1 MSPPQNAVPPV
12 AIAAAWAAAWA
23 DAGLVGQGLELRDA
37 LWAAYAQA
45 QRRYH
50 TQQHLS
56 ECLGLWEALRP
67 HAQHPGEVG
76 LALWFHDAVYEVK
89 AGDNEL
95 RSADWACQAL
105 LAAGAETAV
114 AQRVHALVM
123 ATCHAAPTATPD
135 QALVVDIDLAI
146 LGADAARFAEYERQV
161 RDEYGWVP
169 GFLYRRKRRE
179 VMRGFARRAPLYQTA
194 VVRARLEA
202 PARLNL
208 QPYSG

>member
-1 MSPPQNAVPPV
+1 M
-12 AIAAAWAAAWA
+12 AWA
-23 DAGLVGQGLELRDA
+23 DVGLVGQGLELRDA
-37 LWAAYAQA
+37 LWAAYAQP

-56 ECLGLWEALRP
+56 ECLSLWEASRP

-95 RSADWACQAL
+95 RSADWARQAL
-105 LAAGAETAV
+105 LAAGAEAAV

-123 ATCHAAPTATPD
+123 ATCHAAPTATVD
-135 QALVVDIDLAI
+135 EALLVDIDLAI
-146 LGADAARFAEYERQV
+146 LGADPARFAEYERQV
-161 RDEYGWVP
+161 RDEYAWVP

-179 VMRGFARRAPLYQTA
+179 VMRGFAQRQPLYLTPA
-194 VVRARLEA
+194 MRDRCEA
-202 PARLNL
+202 QALRNL
-208 QPYSG
+208 ATYSA